1 MFDRLLGDEP
11 TNDPAVRAGS
21 VIGNIIGIALYPVLA
36 WVAMQGLF

>member
-11 TNDPAVRAGS
+11 TNDPATRLGRI
-21 VIGNIIGIALYPVLA
+21 IGNVLGVALYPVLA